1 MTGTENR
8 CRLVLIVPEG
18 DDIAARKTMLEDAL
32 RGGDVASVI
41 LPQYGLE
48 DSLFQKHAEALV
60 PVIQNA
66 GAAAL
71 IGGDTRVAGRA
82 RADGLHV
89 AGGLEA
95 LAEAIE
101 KHSPKLIVGAGH
113 AKDRHMALEIGD
125 LAPDYI
131 FFGKIGG
138 DIKPEAHPKNLA
150 LAEWWASMVEVP
162 CIVMGGTDPQ
172 SALAVAETGAEFVA
186 LCQAV
191 FSEPENVAQTVAAVN
206 ALLDEKAP
214 RFED

>member
-8 CRLVLIVPEG
+8 CRLMLILPEG
-18 DDIAARKTMLEDAL
+18 EDIDARRVMLEEAL
-32 RGGDVASVI
+32 RGGDVASVV
-41 LPQYGLE
+41 LPQYALE
-48 DSLFQKHAEALV
+48 DGIFQKHAEALV
-60 PVIQNA
+60 PVIQKA

-71 IGGDTRVAGRA
+71 IEGDTRVAGRA
-82 RADGLHV
+82 KADGIHI

-95 LAEAIE
+95 MAEAIGNY
-101 KHSPKLIVGAGH
+101 SPKLIVGGGN
-113 AKDRHMALEIGD
+113 AKDRHIALQIGD

-138 DIKPEAHPKNLA
+138 DIKPEPHSKNLA

-162 CIVMGGTDPQ
+162 CVVMGGTDPQ

-191 FSEPENVAQTVAAVN
+191 FSEPRNAAQVVASVN